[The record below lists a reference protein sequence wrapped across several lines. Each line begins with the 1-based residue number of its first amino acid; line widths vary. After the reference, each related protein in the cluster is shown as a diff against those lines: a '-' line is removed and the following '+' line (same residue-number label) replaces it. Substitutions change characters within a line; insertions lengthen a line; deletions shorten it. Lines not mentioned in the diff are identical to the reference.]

1 MQVESYV
8 FEQFGLDALKR
19 VTQNIDFDL
28 KDTQVLVKI
37 KYIALNYRDLLMV
50 KGEYLPR
57 LHFPMIPCSDAMG
70 EVIAVGP
77 KATLT
82 IGQRVCTRF
91 HQTWQMGDPPSD
103 VHQHTLGGPLQGV
116 FRTHLCIDQAGL
128 IPITDGISDISAS
141 TFTCAALTA
150 WSALITNGSL
160 QAGQKML
167 TIGTGGVSLFAA
179 QIANAMGA
187 KPLIVSRSA
196 DKLESLKKTL
206 NFDFEGVL
214 EQNWGKSYKNQID
227 HIIELGGVGTLEQ
240 SLSAVKIGG
249 QVSMIGVLSG
259 AKSEINIMPIL
270 MKQIRVQGILVG
282 HAQALSAMIGFF
294 DIHQIE
300 AVIDRVYPW
309 DQALQAFEYLSTGLH
324 MGKIVIA
331 TPQA

>member
-1 MQVESYV
+1 
-8 FEQFGLDALKR
+8 
-19 VTQNIDFDL
+19 
-28 KDTQVLVKI
+28 
-37 KYIALNYRDLLMV
+37 
-50 KGEYLPR
+50 
-57 LHFPMIPCSDAMG
+57 MIPCSDAMG

-77 KATLT
+77 KATLK

-116 FRTHLCIDQAGL
+116 FRTHLCIDQSGVE
-128 IPITDGISDISAS
+128 PITDGISDLTAS
-141 TFTCAALTA
+141 TLSCAALTA
-150 WSALITNGSL
+150 WSALTTNGSL
-160 QAGQKML
+160 KAGQKML

-187 KPLIVSRSA
+187 KALIVSRSA

-206 NFDFEGVL
+206 NFDFEGIVD
-214 EQNWGKSYKNQID
+214 QNWAKTYKNQID

-259 AKSEINIMPIL
+259 SKSEVNIMPIL
-270 MKQIRVQGILVG
+270 MKQIRLQGILVG
-282 HAQALSAMIGFF
+282 HAQALSTMIDFF
-294 DIHQIE
+294 DTHQIE

-309 DQALQAFEYLSTGLH
+309 DQALEAFKHLSTGLH

-331 TPQA
+331 TPQV

>member
-1 MQVESYV
+1 MLVESYV
-8 FEQFGLDALKR
+8 FEQFGLEALKR
-19 VTQNIDFDL
+19 VRQNIDFDL

-37 KYIALNYRDLLMV
+37 KSIALNYRDLLMV

-57 LHFPMIPCSDAMG
+57 LNFPMIPCSDAMG

-77 KATLT
+77 KATLK

-116 FRTHLCIDQAGL
+116 FRTHLCIDQSGVE
-128 IPITDGISDISAS
+128 PITDGISDLTAS
-141 TFTCAALTA
+141 TLSCAALTA
-150 WSALITNGSL
+150 WSALTTNGSL
-160 QAGQKML
+160 KAGQKML

-187 KPLIVSRSA
+187 KALIVSRSA

-206 NFDFEGVL
+206 NFDFEGIVD
-214 EQNWGKSYKNQID
+214 QNWAKTYKNQID

-259 AKSEINIMPIL
+259 SKSEVNIMPIL
-270 MKQIRVQGILVG
+270 MKQIRLQGILVG
-282 HAQALSAMIGFF
+282 HAQALSTMIDFF
-294 DIHQIE
+294 DTHQIE

-309 DQALQAFEYLSTGLH
+309 DQALEAFKHLSTGLH

-331 TPQA
+331 TPQV